1 MTNDRDTK
9 YLVPAYHYFDCDVLF
24 IKHCGFHSCPQNT
37 LGTEAYSPSSVI
49 MLIEKILIFR
59 QL

>member
-1 MTNDRDTK
+1 MTNDRDIK
-9 YLVPAYHYFDCDVLF
+9 YLVPVYHCFDYDVLF
-24 IKHCGFHSCPQNT
+24 IKHCGFYSCPQNT

-49 MLIEKILIFR
+49 MLTEKILIFR